1 MNSRRNEYLFLLIGF
16 FLLGSCVPPEKY
28 QALQEVNTY
37 LEGENKSL
45 KGVEEKNRNLS
56 AKLRQANSDLD
67 KKQQELIELRAS
79 FSSLDRNYK
88 DLANRYNNLITQN
101 RNIIGMTASE
111 KQNLVEE
118 LARKQLLLDEKERT
132 LRTLELG
139 LSDRERQVAELT
151 RLLQAKDVQ
160 MSAIKNRLS
169 TALRGFAAEDL
180 SVTERDGKIYVSL
193 SQNLLFKS
201 GSYQIDAKG
210 RQAIQR
216 LAKVLNENSD
226 ITINIEGHTDT
237 DGTPASNWD
246 LSVKRATSVVKELIH
261 SGVQPTRVLA
271 SGRGQYAPI
280 APNSTKSGKA
290 QNRRT
295 EIILSPKLDAL
306 YDIIRGSKQ

>member
-1 MNSRRNEYLFLLIGF
+1 MRNEHLFLLIGILAS
-16 FLLGSCVPPEKY
+16 LLIGCIPPEKY
-28 QALQEVNTY
+28 KALQEVNTY
-37 LEGENKSL
+37 LEEENKSL
-45 KGVEEKNRNLS
+45 KGVEEENRNLS
-56 AKLRQANSDLD
+56 AKLRQAYSDLD

-88 DLANRYNNLITQN
+88 DLANRYNKLITQN
-101 RNIIGMTASE
+101 RDIVHLSSSE

-139 LSDRERQVAELT
+139 LSDRERKVAELT
-151 RLLQAKDVQ
+151 RLLQAKDAQ
-160 MSAIKNRLS
+160 MNTIRDRLNA
-169 TALRGFAAEDL
+169 ALRGFAAEDL
-180 SVTERDGKIYVSL
+180 SITERDGKIYVSL

-210 RQAIQR
+210 RQAIQK
-216 LAKVLNENSD
+216 LAKVLSENAD
-226 ITINIEGHTDT
+226 IAINIEGHTDS
-237 DGTPASNWD
+237 DGTPTANWD
-246 LSVKRATSVVKELIH
+246 LSVKRATSVVKELIQAGILP
-261 SGVQPTRVLA
+261 SRVTA

-280 APNSTKSGKA
+280 APNSTNLGKA

-306 YDIIRGSKQ
+306 YDIIRVPNN